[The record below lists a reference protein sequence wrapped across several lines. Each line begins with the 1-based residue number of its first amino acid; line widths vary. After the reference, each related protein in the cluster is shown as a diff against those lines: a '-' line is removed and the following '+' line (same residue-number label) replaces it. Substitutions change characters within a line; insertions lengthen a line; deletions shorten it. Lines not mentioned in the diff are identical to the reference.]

1 MPLDCTQ
8 LTPDEREALF
18 GREFREIQVLS
29 FGVTAASVLLTC
41 AVIGGQPLH
50 LVGDPRAALLVLL
63 SADRPQEVR
72 H

>member
-1 MPLDCTQ
+1 MPLDCTK

-18 GREFREIQVLS
+18 GREFREIPVLS
-29 FGVTAASVLLTC
+29 FGMSAAGVMLTC
-41 AVIGGQPLH
+41 AVIDGQPLH
-50 LVGDPRAALLVLL
+50 LVGDPRVALLVML